1 MSLVLSAVEGL
12 PHDRHPMWRMRWEAQ
27 ATDMTTNQNLSSAGC
42 GASSQK
48 SQIKATGPSSFSA
61 AAAESIRSS
70 KLLSFGHHQLPALAA
85 VSNNDSTRTQQLQ
98 LFLNDNGE
106 LHSESVIQL
115 VDDTTTTHLHVIA

>member
-1 MSLVLSAVEGL
+1 MSMVLSAVEGL

-106 LHSESVIQL
+106 LSGSVIQL
-115 VDDTTTTHLHVIA
+115 VDDTTTHLHVIA